1 MINDKLSLQELAN
14 ALSEKQGIYK
24 KDAELFVKELFDLVE
39 EALANEKYVKIKGLG
54 VFKLIEVDSRESI
67 NVNTGERIEIQG
79 HSKVS
84 FTPETSLKELINK
97 PFAHFETVI
106 LNEGT
111 VLEDTQ
117 VEVDVI
123 NEEKKEES
131 VEKEIETQTIST
143 EKDITE
149 EIEINSEEKVEL
161 IVEEEAIVEEETIEE
176 TETVEIPLDKE
187 EEVKESNT
195 TESISTEDVM
205 IVDEVAVE
213 QKEEVVVEQSIESTE
228 DAIEL
233 KVVKQEEPPQEKT
246 SKPLIIITV
255 LLVIIIIL
263 GAYWLFRPTDETIE
277 KPIIKPVVEITE
289 TTTDSITI
297 NEVEEK
303 LNTQSEEIVTS
314 VVKPVKDEKVAS
326 IADTTDYH
334 IIGTQT
340 THIIQNGETLI
351 RVALKYF
358 GSKDYWPYIAKH
370 NKNIIKDVNNVPI
383 GTELNIP
390 KLSPKK

>member
-117 VEVDVI
+117 VEDEVLI
-123 NEEKKEES
+123 EGKKEES

-161 IVEEEAIVEEETIEE
+161 IVEEEAIEE
-176 TETVEIPLDKE
+176 TETVEIPLVKE

-205 IVDEVAVE
+205 IVDEGAVE
-213 QKEEVVVEQSIESTE
+213 QKEEVAVEQSIESTE

-233 KVVKQEEPPQEKT
+233 KVVKQEEPLQEKT

-340 THIIQNGETLI
+340 THILQNGETLI

>member
-117 VEVDVI
+117 VEDEVLI
-123 NEEKKEES
+123 EGKKEES

-213 QKEEVVVEQSIESTE
+213 QKEEVAVEQSIESTE

>member
-117 VEVDVI
+117 VEDEVLI
-123 NEEKKEES
+123 EGKKEES

-161 IVEEEAIVEEETIEE
+161 IVEEEAIEE

-340 THIIQNGETLI
+340 THILQNGETLI

>member
-161 IVEEEAIVEEETIEE
+161 IVEEAIVEEEAIEE
-176 TETVEIPLDKE
+176 TETVEIPLVKE

-195 TESISTEDVM
+195 TESISTEDVI

-246 SKPLIIITV
+246 SKPLIIITI

-289 TTTDSITI
+289 TITDSITI

-303 LNTQSEEIVTS
+303 LNTQSEEIGTS

>member
-161 IVEEEAIVEEETIEE
+161 IVEEEAIEE
-176 TETVEIPLDKE
+176 TEMVEILLVKE

-195 TESISTEDVM
+195 TESISTEDVI

-213 QKEEVVVEQSIESTE
+213 QKEELVVEQSIESTE

-233 KVVKQEEPPQEKT
+233 KVVKHEEPPQEKT

-289 TTTDSITI
+289 TTTDSITS

>member
-161 IVEEEAIVEEETIEE
+161 IVEEEAIVEEAIEE
-176 TETVEIPLDKE
+176 TETVEIPLDKV

-205 IVDEVAVE
+205 IVDEGAVE

-233 KVVKQEEPPQEKT
+233 KVVKHEEPPQEKT

-277 KPIIKPVVEITE
+277 KPIIKPVVEITK

>member
-161 IVEEEAIVEEETIEE
+161 IVEEEAIEE

>member
-14 ALSEKQGIYK
+14 VLSEKQGIYK
-24 KDAELFVKELFDLVE
+24 KDAELFIKELFDLVE

-161 IVEEEAIVEEETIEE
+161 IVEEEAIKY
-176 TETVEIPLDKE
+176 L
-187 EEVKESNT
+187 EEVINENRNTDNFGNARFVRNIYEKTVVKHASNVK
-195 TESISTEDVM
+195 DKK
-205 IVDEVAVE
+205 
-213 QKEEVVVEQSIESTE
+213 QKKILKTITKDDISIEN
-228 DAIEL
+228 
-233 KVVKQEEPPQEKT
+233 
-246 SKPLIIITV
+246 LI
-255 LLVIIIIL
+255 L
-263 GAYWLFRPTDETIE
+263 D
-277 KPIIKPVVEITE
+277 
-289 TTTDSITI
+289 
-297 NEVEEK
+297 
-303 LNTQSEEIVTS
+303 
-314 VVKPVKDEKVAS
+314 
-326 IADTTDYH
+326 
-334 IIGTQT
+334 
-340 THIIQNGETLI
+340 
-351 RVALKYF
+351 
-358 GSKDYWPYIAKH
+358 
-370 NKNIIKDVNNVPI
+370 
-383 GTELNIP
+383 
-390 KLSPKK
+390 

>member
-161 IVEEEAIVEEETIEE
+161 IVEEEAIEE
-176 TETVEIPLDKE
+176 TETVEIPLDKV

-205 IVDEVAVE
+205 IVDEGAVE
-213 QKEEVVVEQSIESTE
+213 QKEEVEVEQSIESTE

-277 KPIIKPVVEITE
+277 KPIIKPVVEITK

>member
-161 IVEEEAIVEEETIEE
+161 IVEEEAIEE
-176 TETVEIPLDKE
+176 TEMVEILLVKE

-205 IVDEVAVE
+205 IVDEGAVE

>member
-1 MINDKLSLQELAN
+1 MM
-14 ALSEKQGIYK
+14 
-24 KDAELFVKELFDLVE
+24 
-39 EALANEKYVKIKGLG
+39 YVSKRNLTSRFFENLG
-54 VFKLIEVDSRESI
+54 VNFRVK
-67 NVNTGERIEIQG
+67 
-79 HSKVS
+79 
-84 FTPETSLKELINK
+84 
-97 PFAHFETVI
+97 
-106 LNEGT
+106 
-111 VLEDTQ
+111 DTI
-117 VEVDVI
+117 DVFVMYG
-123 NEEKKEES
+123 NEEE
-131 VEKEIETQTIST
+131 
-143 EKDITE
+143 
-149 EIEINSEEKVEL
+149 
-161 IVEEEAIVEEETIEE
+161 
-176 TETVEIPLDKE
+176 
-187 EEVKESNT
+187 
-195 TESISTEDVM
+195 
-205 IVDEVAVE
+205 
-213 QKEEVVVEQSIESTE
+213 KEEVAVEQSIESTE

-340 THIIQNGETLI
+340 THILQNGETLI

>member
-149 EIEINSEEKVEL
+149 EIEINPEEKVEL
-161 IVEEEAIVEEETIEE
+161 IVEEEAIVEEAIEE

-205 IVDEVAVE
+205 IVDEGAVE
-213 QKEEVVVEQSIESTE
+213 QKEEVEVAQSIESTE

-263 GAYWLFRPTDETIE
+263 GAYWLFRPTDETIA

-289 TTTDSITI
+289 TTTASITI

>member
-161 IVEEEAIVEEETIEE
+161 IVEEEAIVEEAIEE

-205 IVDEVAVE
+205 IVDEGAVE
-213 QKEEVVVEQSIESTE
+213 QKEEVEVEQSIESTE

>member
-161 IVEEEAIVEEETIEE
+161 IVEEAIVEEEAIEE

-195 TESISTEDVM
+195 TESISTEDVI

-233 KVVKQEEPPQEKT
+233 KVVKHEEPLQEKT

-340 THIIQNGETLI
+340 THILQNGETLI

>member
-117 VEVDVI
+117 VEDEVLI
-123 NEEKKEES
+123 EGKKEES

-161 IVEEEAIVEEETIEE
+161 IVEEEAIEE
-176 TETVEIPLDKE
+176 TETVEIPLVKE

-255 LLVIIIIL
+255 LLLIIIIL

-340 THIIQNGETLI
+340 THILQNGETLI

>member
-161 IVEEEAIVEEETIEE
+161 IVEEEAIEE

-187 EEVKESNT
+187 EEIKKSNT
-195 TESISTEDVM
+195 TESISTEDVI

-340 THIIQNGETLI
+340 THILQNGETLI